1 MWRLK
6 RIIAENL
13 CAFRNLDY
21 YVQQGVTTLVF
32 GDNRDNESQRSNGSG
47 KSALL
52 EAIAVGITGSPMR
65 RIKNEEIIR
74 DDAEECWV
82 CLTFSN
88 DSSDEVFTVER
99 QLFRKGPSVV
109 TCHIERGGQAEGT
122 DEAVQPS
129 VDAYNKF
136 ILEKLGISREEL
148 YNNFLLSKYKYS
160 DFLSSSDKEKKEIIN
175 RFSNGN
181 LVDQAIAKLLEDR
194 EPVDTEIREAE
205 LAIAEVDGRI
215 RMLEEQI
222 EAEEDNRAERI
233 RKKEEQIAGLEERI
247 KGKRTSI
254 RECHEEMVLEKT
266 RMEKLSL
273 ADTALQTLENGDE
286 NLEGCLEYITGA
298 VLPFLAGK
306 LTDWN
311 GVLADKKRKLH
322 EAETELQKWDK
333 LSAETE
339 KSAISIQKEYDSL
352 AEEYK
357 RVEADNRQEQQT
369 CEKRLKELNLE
380 LTEISQ
386 RLNGQKQERREL
398 YTVIENLR
406 DKLAGS
412 ITCPACGHEFLT
424 AEQGF
429 DVIAGRNQLLLQK
442 EKAEKLTG
450 EIAQSDRSL
459 SEIEVAEEDV
469 HRTKRRLTT
478 ALREWS
484 GRLDS
489 AEKAMQES
497 RLAQEGVIRSR
508 QRTVNSI
515 SSLQEEMSGLRRRLF
530 DEVFGLMDE
539 TYRKHERNL
548 QNGEETIK
556 AAESAIRT
564 LEDTIN
570 EYHQASPQDVVTG
583 LKSSLK
589 TYRAKAGE
597 VMRQKNEIE
606 KRLRAFHEQE
616 QYFIQFKTY
625 LANTK
630 IASLA
635 QVTNNFLENIG
646 SDIRICF
653 SGYTV
658 LKTGK
663 VREKISIS
671 LLRDGMDCGSFGK
684 FSAGEAAR
692 VNLATIL
699 AMQTLV
705 NGNCEDGKGLDL
717 LVIDELL
724 DAMDEDGLACTF
736 TALNRLGITSLV
748 VSHGNVTE
756 GYPYKVI
763 IVKENGESKLE

>member
-13 CAFRNLDY
+13 CAFRSLDY
-21 YVQQGVTTLVF
+21 HLTQCVTTLVF
-32 GDNRDNESQRSNGSG
+32 GDNKDNESQRSNGSG

-74 DDAEECWV
+74 DEAEECWV

-109 TCHIERGGQAEGT
+109 TCHIERNGQAVET

-136 ILEKLGISREEL
+136 ILEKLGITRDEL

-175 RFSNGN
+175 HFSNGN
-181 LVDQAIAKLLEDR
+181 LVDQAIAQLLEDR
-194 EPVDTEIREAE
+194 KPADAEVRKAE

-222 EAEEDNRAERI
+222 ETEENQHAQRI
-233 RKKEEQIAGLEERI
+233 RKKEEQIAGLAERI

-254 RECHEEMVLEKT
+254 REYREEMALERT

-286 NLEGCLEYITGA
+286 HLEACLKYITGEI
-298 VLPFLAGK
+298 LPLLPGK

-322 EAETELQKWDK
+322 EAETELQQWDK
-333 LSAETE
+333 QSAEAEKNAVSVQTE
-339 KSAISIQKEYDSL
+339 YASLTKEYKD
-352 AEEYK
+352 
-357 RVEADNRQEQQT
+357 VEVKNKQEQQA
-369 CEKRLKELNLE
+369 CDDRLKELDAE
-380 LTEISQ
+380 LTEVN
-386 RLNGQKQERREL
+386 RCLNEQKQQRRQL
-398 YTVIENLR
+398 YKDIENLR

-412 ITCPACGHEFLT
+412 ITCPACRHEFLT

-429 DVIAGRNQLLLQK
+429 DVVAGKNRLSLQE
-442 EKAEKLTG
+442 EKAEKLTK
-450 EIAQSDRSL
+450 EIARSDRSL
-459 SEIEVAEEDV
+459 SEIEVSEEDV
-469 HRTKRRLTT
+469 HRNRRRLAT

-484 GRLDS
+484 ARLDS

-497 RLAQEGVIRSR
+497 RLAQENISRSR
-508 QRTVNSI
+508 QRTLDSI
-515 SSLQEEMSGLRRRLF
+515 TSLQEEMGGLRRRLF

-539 TYRKHERNL
+539 AYRKHERNL
-548 QNGEETIK
+548 QNGEESIK

-570 EYHQASPQDVVTG
+570 EYHHASPQDVVAG
-583 LKSSLK
+583 LKKSLK
-589 TYRAKAGE
+589 AYRTKAGE
-597 VMRQKNEIE
+597 SMQQKSEME
-606 KRLRAFHEQE
+606 KQLRAFQDQE

-630 IASLA
+630 IEALA
-635 QVTNNFLENIG
+635 QVTNDFLENIG

-671 LLRDGMDCGSFGK
+671 LLRDGVDQGSFGK

-705 NGNCEDGKGLDL
+705 NGNCEGDKGLDL
-717 LVIDELL
+717 LVLDEILE
-724 DAMDEDGLACTF
+724 AVDEEGLSSMFA
-736 TALNRLGITSLV
+736 ALNRLGITALV
-748 VSHGNVTE
+748 VSHGNVAE
-756 GYPYKVI
+756 SYPYKLLI
-763 IVKENGESKLE
+763 TKENGESKID

>member
-13 CAFRNLDY
+13 CAFRSLDY
-21 YVQQGVTTLVF
+21 NLTQCVTTLVF
-32 GDNRDNESQRSNGSG
+32 GDNKDNESQRSNGSG

-74 DDAEECWV
+74 DDAQECRV

-109 TCHIERGGQAEGT
+109 TCHIERSGQAVET

-136 ILEKLGISREEL
+136 ILEKLGITREEL

-175 RFSNGN
+175 HFSNGN
-181 LVDQAIAKLLEDR
+181 LVDQAIAQLLEDR
-194 EPVDTEIREAE
+194 KPADAEVREAE

-222 EAEEDNRAERI
+222 ETEENRHAQHI

-254 RECHEEMVLEKT
+254 RECREEMALEKT

-286 NLEGCLEYITGA
+286 NMEGCLKYITDA
-298 VLPFLAGK
+298 VLPLLPGK

-322 EAETELQKWDK
+322 EAETELQQWDK
-333 LSAETE
+333 QSAEAE
-339 KSAISIQKEYDSL
+339 KNAVSVQREYASLAKEYK
-352 AEEYK
+352 E
-357 RVEADNRQEQQT
+357 VEVKNKQEQQA
-369 CEKRLKELNLE
+369 CDDRLKELEVE
-380 LTEISQ
+380 LTEVNW
-386 RLNGQKQERREL
+386 RLNEQKQQRRQL
-398 YTVIENLR
+398 YAAIENLR

-412 ITCPACGHEFLT
+412 ITCPACKHEFLT

-429 DVIAGRNQLLLQK
+429 DVAAGKNRLSLQE
-442 EKAEKLTG
+442 EKAEKLTK
-450 EIAQSDRSL
+450 EIARSDRSF
-459 SEIEVAEEDV
+459 SEIEISEEDV
-469 HRTKRRLTT
+469 HRNRRRLAT

-484 GRLDS
+484 ARLDS
-489 AEKAMQES
+489 AEKAMHES
-497 RLAQEGVIRSR
+497 RLAQENISRSR
-508 QRTVNSI
+508 QRTLDSI
-515 SSLQEEMSGLRRRLF
+515 TSLQEEMGGLRRRLF

-539 TYRKHERNL
+539 AYRKHERNL
-548 QNGEETIK
+548 QNGEESIK
-556 AAESAIRT
+556 EAESAIRT

-570 EYHQASPQDVVTG
+570 EYHHASPQDVVAG

-589 TYRAKAGE
+589 TYRTKAGE
-597 VMRQKNEIE
+597 AMRQKNEIE
-606 KRLRAFHEQE
+606 KRLRAFQEQE

-630 IASLA
+630 IEALA
-635 QVTNNFLENIG
+635 QVTNDFLANIG

-671 LLRDGMDCGSFGK
+671 LLRDGVDQGSFGK

-705 NGNCEDGKGLDL
+705 NGNCEGDKGLDL
-717 LVIDELL
+717 LVLDEILE
-724 DAMDEDGLACTF
+724 AVDEEGLSSMFA
-736 TALNRLGITSLV
+736 ALNRLGITALV
-748 VSHGNVTE
+748 VSHGNVAE
-756 GYPYKVI
+756 GYPYKLLI
-763 IVKENGESKLE
+763 TKENGESKID

>member
-13 CAFRNLDY
+13 CAFRGLDY

-32 GDNRDNESQRSNGSG
+32 GDNKDNESQRSNGSG

-82 CLTFSN
+82 CLTFGN

-99 QLFRKGPSVV
+99 QLSRKGPSVV
-109 TCHIERGGQAEGT
+109 TCHIERGGRAVET

-129 VDAYNKF
+129 VDAYNRF
-136 ILEKLGISREEL
+136 ILDKLGITRDEL
-148 YNNFLLSKYKYS
+148 YDNFLLSKYKYS

-175 RFSNGN
+175 HFSNGN
-181 LVDQAIAKLLEDR
+181 LVDRAIARLLEDR
-194 EPVDTEIREAE
+194 EPVDTEVREAE

-222 EAEEDNRAERI
+222 EAEEDRHAQHI
-233 RKKEEQIAGLEERI
+233 RKREEQIAALEERI
-247 KGKRTSI
+247 KEKRTSI
-254 RECHEEMVLEKT
+254 RECGEEMVLEKT

-273 ADTALQTLENGDE
+273 ADTALQTLEDGEE
-286 NLEGCLEYITGA
+286 NLEGCLKYITGE
-298 VLPFLAGK
+298 VLPLLQGK
-306 LTDWN
+306 MTDWN
-311 GVLADKKRKLH
+311 AVLAEKRQKLQ
-322 EAETELQKWDK
+322 EAEAELRKWDK
-333 LSAETE
+333 LSAEAE
-339 KSAISIQKEYDSL
+339 ESAVSVQEEYDSL
-352 AEEYK
+352 AEEY
-357 RVEADNRQEQQT
+357 RNVETDNRKEQQA
-369 CEKRLKELNLE
+369 CEKRLEELNLE
-380 LTEISQ
+380 LAEISR
-386 RLNGQKQERREL
+386 RLNGQKQARREL
-398 YTVIENLR
+398 YTAIENLR

-412 ITCPACGHEFLT
+412 ITCPACGHVFLT

-429 DVIAGRNQLLLQK
+429 DVTAGKKQLSLGK
-442 EKAEKLTG
+442 EKAEELTG
-450 EIAQSDRSL
+450 EIARSDRFL
-459 SEIEVAEEDV
+459 SEIEASEEEI
-469 HRTKRRLTT
+469 HRTRRGLATT
-478 ALREWS
+478 LREWS

-489 AEKAMQES
+489 AEKAMRDS
-497 RLAQEGVIRSR
+497 RLAQENISRSR
-508 QRTVNSI
+508 QRTLDLAA
-515 SSLQEEMSGLRRRLF
+515 SLQEEMGGLRRRLF

-539 TYRKHERNL
+539 AYRKHERNL
-548 QNGEETIK
+548 QNGEDTVK
-556 AAESAIRT
+556 AAESAIHS
-564 LEDTIN
+564 LEDTVN
-570 EYHQASPQDVVTG
+570 EYRHASPQDVVAG
-583 LKSSLK
+583 LRDSLK
-589 TYRAKAGE
+589 TYRTKAGE
-597 VMRQKNEIE
+597 AMRQKNEIE

-630 IASLA
+630 IEALA
-635 QVTNNFLENIG
+635 QVTNDFLANIG

-705 NGNCEDGKGLDL
+705 NGNCEDGKGMDL
-717 LVIDELL
+717 LVLDEILE
-724 DAMDEDGLACTF
+724 AVDEEGLSSMFA
-736 TALNRLGITSLV
+736 ALNHLRITALV
-748 VSHGNVTE
+748 VSHGNVAE
-756 GYPYKVI
+756 GYPYKLLI
-763 IVKENGESKLE
+763 TKEDGESRID

>member
-1 MWRLK
+1 MWRLN

-13 CAFRNLDY
+13 CAFRFLDY
-21 YVQQGVTTLVF
+21 TLTQCVTTLVF
-32 GDNRDNESQRSNGSG
+32 GDNKDNESQRSNGSG

-65 RIKNEEIIR
+65 KIKNEEIIR

-88 DSSDEVFTVER
+88 DSSDELFTVER

-109 TCHIERGGQAEGT
+109 TCHIERGGQAIET

-129 VDAYNKF
+129 IDAYNRF
-136 ILEKLGISREEL
+136 ILDKLGISREEL

-175 RFSNGN
+175 HFSNGN
-181 LVDQAIAKLLEDR
+181 LVDQAIAKLLEDQK
-194 EPVDTEIREAE
+194 PVDAEVRKAE
-205 LAIAEVDGRI
+205 LEIAEVDGRI

-222 EAEEDNRAERI
+222 ETEENNHAERL
-233 RKKEEQIAGLEERI
+233 RRKEEQIANLEERI
-247 KGKRTSI
+247 KEKRALI
-254 RECHEEMVLEKT
+254 RECQEESILERT
-266 RMEKLSL
+266 NMEKLSV

-286 NLEGCLEYITGA
+286 SLDSCLKYITRE
-298 VLPFLAGK
+298 VLPLLPGK

-311 GVLADKKRKLH
+311 GVLADKKQKLRD
-322 EAETELQKWDK
+322 AETELQKWDK
-333 LSAETE
+333 LSVEARE
-339 KSAISIQKEYDSL
+339 SLVSVQKEYDSL
-352 AEEYK
+352 SKEYK
-357 RVEADNRQEQQT
+357 DAEVKNKQEQQA
-369 CEKRLKELNLE
+369 CEERLKELDAE
-380 LTEISQ
+380 LTKISQ
-386 RLNGQKQERREL
+386 RLNEQKQQRRQL

-412 ITCPACGHEFLT
+412 IVCPACGHEFLT
-424 AEQGF
+424 AEQDF
-429 DVIAGRNQLLLQK
+429 DVIAGKNQLSLQE
-442 EKAEKLTG
+442 EKVEGLTG
-450 EIAQSDRSL
+450 KIAQSDRSL
-459 SEIEVAEEDV
+459 SEIEVSEEDV
-469 HRTKRRLTT
+469 RRDKRRLTVC
-478 ALREWS
+478 LREWS
-484 GRLDS
+484 ERLAA
-489 AEKAMQES
+489 AEKAFQES
-497 RLAQEGVIRSR
+497 RRRQDSVFRSR
-508 QRTVNSI
+508 QNTMDLI
-515 SSLQEEMSGLRRRLF
+515 ASLQEEMNGIRRRLF

-539 TYRKHERNL
+539 AYRKHERNL
-548 QNGEETIK
+548 QNEEESIK

-564 LEDTIN
+564 LQDTIS
-570 EYHQASPQDVVTG
+570 EYNHASPQDVVAG

-589 TYRAKAGE
+589 TYRTKAGE
-597 VMRQKNEIE
+597 AMQQKNEIE
-606 KRLRAFHEQE
+606 KTLRTFQEQE

-630 IASLA
+630 IEALA
-635 QVTNNFLENIG
+635 QVTNDFLENIG

-705 NGNCEDGKGLDL
+705 NGNCEEGKGLDL
-717 LVIDELL
+717 LVLDEILE
-724 DAMDEDGLACTF
+724 AVDEAGLSSMFA
-736 TALNRLGITSLV
+736 ALNRLGITALV
-748 VSHGNVTE
+748 VSHGNVAE
-756 GYPYKVI
+756 GYPYKLLI
-763 IVKENGESKLE
+763 TKENGESKID

>member
-13 CAFRNLDY
+13 CAFRSLDY
-21 YVQQGVTTLVF
+21 YLTQCVTTLVF
-32 GDNRDNESQRSNGSG
+32 GENKDNESQRSNGSG

-74 DDAEECWV
+74 DDAQECWV
-82 CLTFSN
+82 CLVFSN

-109 TCHIERGGQAEGT
+109 TCHIERSGQAVET

-136 ILEKLGISREEL
+136 ILEKLGITRDEL

-175 RFSNGN
+175 HFSNGN
-181 LVDQAIAKLLEDR
+181 LVDQAIAQLLEDR
-194 EPVDTEIREAE
+194 KPADAEVRKAE

-222 EAEEDNRAERI
+222 ETEENRQAQRI
-233 RKKEEQIAGLEERI
+233 RKKEEQIASLEEHI
-247 KGKRTSI
+247 KGKRASI
-254 RECHEEMVLEKT
+254 RECREEMVLEKT

-286 NLEGCLEYITGA
+286 HLEACLKYVTGE
-298 VLPFLAGK
+298 VLPLLSGK
-306 LTDWN
+306 LTNWN
-311 GVLADKKRKLH
+311 GVLSDKKRKLH
-322 EAETELQKWDK
+322 EAETELQQWDK
-333 LSAETE
+333 QSAEAE
-339 KSAISIQKEYDSL
+339 KNAASVQREYASLAKEYKD
-352 AEEYK
+352 
-357 RVEADNRQEQQT
+357 VEIKNKQEQQA
-369 CEKRLKELNLE
+369 CEDRLKELDAE
-380 LTEISQ
+380 LTEVN
-386 RLNGQKQERREL
+386 RCLNEQKQQRRQL
-398 YTVIENLR
+398 YTAIENLR

-429 DVIAGRNQLLLQK
+429 DVAAGKGRLSLQE
-442 EKAEKLTG
+442 EKAEKLTK
-450 EIAQSDRSL
+450 EIARSDRSL
-459 SEIEVAEEDV
+459 SEIEVSEEDV
-469 HRTKRRLTT
+469 HRDRRRLAT

-484 GRLDS
+484 VRLDS

-497 RLAQEGVIRSR
+497 RLAQENISRSR
-508 QRTVNSI
+508 QRTLNSI
-515 SSLQEEMSGLRRRLF
+515 ASLQEEMGGLRRRLF

-539 TYRKHERNL
+539 AYRKHERNL
-548 QNGEETIK
+548 QNGEENIK

-570 EYHQASPQDVVTG
+570 EYHHISPQDVVTG
-583 LKSSLK
+583 LKNSLK
-589 TYRAKAGE
+589 TYRTKAGE
-597 VMRQKNEIE
+597 AMRQKSEIE
-606 KRLRAFHEQE
+606 KRLRAFQEQE

-630 IASLA
+630 IEALA
-635 QVTNNFLENIG
+635 RVTNDFLESIG
-646 SDIRICF
+646 SDIRIHF

-671 LLRDGMDCGSFGK
+671 LLRDGMDQGSFGK

-717 LVIDELL
+717 LVLDEILE
-724 DAMDEDGLACTF
+724 AVDEEGLSSMFA
-736 TALNRLGITSLV
+736 ALNRLGITALV
-748 VSHGNVTE
+748 VSHGNVAE
-756 GYPYKVI
+756 GYPYKLLI
-763 IVKENGESKLE
+763 TKENGESKID